1 MLLNWP
7 LGVALTLLPR
17 WVDAGIGRAA
27 LLPLLVYRVIGA
39 IFLLFAAW
47 QAWVLSHRTIGPPG
61 LVFAAL
67 MSLVPVIL
75 LTAALLFMSLPLR
88 PFWRVLLWTGDVYM
102 LFLGTLYLYAA
113 WALGS
118 RAAPGS

>member
-1 MLLNWP
+1 
-7 LGVALTLLPR
+7 
-17 WVDAGIGRAA
+17 
-27 LLPLLVYRVIGA
+27 
-39 IFLLFAAW
+39 
-47 QAWVLSHRTIGPPG
+47 
-61 LVFAAL
+61 
-67 MSLVPVIL
+67 VIL

-88 PFWRVLLWTGDVYM
+88 PFWRILLWTGDVYM